1 MKTKSQVFSI
11 PNILSFVRIAFIPF
25 IIWSYL
31 AGNEILSAVL
41 IAISLLTDMLD
52 GFIARKFNMVTPLGK
67 ALDPI
72 ADKLTLGVIILA
84 LCFKKQSD
92 MILLK

>member
-31 AGNEILSAVL
+31 AGNEIL
-41 IAISLLTDMLD
+41 
-52 GFIARKFNMVTPLGK
+52 
-67 ALDPI
+67 
-72 ADKLTLGVIILA
+72 
-84 LCFKKQSD
+84 
-92 MILLK
+92 